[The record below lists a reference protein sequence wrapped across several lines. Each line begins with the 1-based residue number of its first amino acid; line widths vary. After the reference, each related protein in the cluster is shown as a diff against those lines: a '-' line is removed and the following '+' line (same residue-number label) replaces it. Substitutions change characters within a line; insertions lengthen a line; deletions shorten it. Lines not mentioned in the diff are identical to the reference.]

1 MIIHNLEQ
9 NTPEW
14 YAVRSGKF
22 TASMFADLFASKSTD
37 KYQNAVYRVAYE
49 RVTGEQ
55 APTYTNAIM
64 ERGHELEPIARESYE
79 LETFNLVE
87 QVGFCELSEWV
98 GCSPD
103 GLVGNDGM
111 IEIKCPAYNTF
122 IRYINAGTLP
132 STYFYQVHGQMYV
145 TGRKWVDFVAYHP
158 PFKPFIF
165 RVERDEAVCQQIEQK
180 LSEAISDAKKIIEK
194 LKKYSN
200 V

>member
-1 MIIHNLEQ
+1 MIIHNHEQ

-14 YAVRSGKF
+14 HAARSGKF
-22 TASMFADLFASKSTD
+22 TASMFGDLFAAKTTQA
-37 KYQNAVYRVAYE
+37 YENAIYRVAYE
-49 RVTGEQ
+49 RVTGQQ
-55 APTYTNAIM
+55 APSYSNAHM
-64 ERGHELEPIARESYE
+64 ERGHELEPMARESYE
-79 LETFNLVE
+79 MQTFNMVE
-87 QVGFCELSEWV
+87 QVGFCELNEWV

-158 PFKPFIF
+158 PFKPFIL
-165 RVERDEAVCQQIEQK
+165 RVERDEEVCKKIESA
-180 LSEAISDAKKIIEK
+180 LNEAIEKAKKIIEK
-194 LKKYSN
+194 LTKYQI
-200 V
+200 